1 MTPPSNI
8 WSCNGILS
16 PTRCKAP
23 QNAAKR
29 RKTPQNAAKRRKRPQ
44 NTVNMLAVV
53 ANLPENARKFRKTPQ
68 NATKRHKKPKK
79 AKKSKKTPQILRVGD
94 KSLRDQIFGGAK
106 KPTPFAGLLK
116 LIVDHNW
123 GGQGPLPPLKTLFLV
138 SSCRTM
144 RLLCVLT

>member
-1 MTPPSNI
+1 MPE
-8 WSCNGILS
+8 
-16 PTRCKAP
+16 
-23 QNAAKR
+23 NAGKR
-29 RKTPQNAAKRRKRPQ
+29 RK
-44 NTVNMLAVV
+44 M
-53 ANLPENARKFRKTPQ
+53 PQ
-68 NATKRHKKPKK
+68 NATKSQ
-79 AKKSKKTPQILRVGD
+79 KSQKTPQILQVGD